1 MHIAFLV
8 GRFPQLSE
16 TFVLNQ
22 VTGLLDRGQDV
33 DVFARKSGEGKTH
46 TDFETYRLRERTHY
60 RDMPKNPVARW
71 GKALAVGARG
81 AMSHPAA
88 VGGSLNV
95 LRHGRE
101 ASSLKLLYSAMPF
114 LKKGKRYHIVHAH
127 FGPQGLLAVK
137 LQDLG
142 AINSDARLI
151 TTFYGYDV
159 HRYPLNHGRDVYRPL
174 FDRASLI
181 LTLSHRM
188 KDDLA
193 GLGCDPAKLLVHH
206 IGTNPARFGFQPRQ
220 SATDGV
226 VRLVSVARHVEKKG
240 LEYAI
245 RAVGSVAGSHRL
257 TYDIIGDG
265 PLRPAYERLIRELSV
280 ENQVRLLGWKT
291 QAEVVEVLGQA
302 HILLAPSVTAAD
314 GDQEG
319 TPVALMEAMA
329 MGLPVVSTH
338 HAGIPE
344 IVTDGVNGYLVPER
358 DSEALAERLSHLMR
372 YPETWQ
378 TLGTAGRQTVERE
391 FDVNKLND
399 RLVELYT
406 QQAPQIPK

>member
-1 MHIAFLV
+1 MNIAFLV

-16 TFVLNQ
+16 TFILNQ

-46 TDFETYRLRERTHY
+46 ADFETYRLRERTHY
-60 RDMPKNPVARW
+60 RDMPKNRFARW
-71 GKALAVGARG
+71 AKALAVGGRG

-88 VGGSLNV
+88 VGGALNV

-101 ASSLKLLYSAMPF
+101 ASSLKLLYSALPF
-114 LKKGKRYHIVHAH
+114 LKKGKRYDIVHAH

-142 AINSDARLI
+142 AINPDAKLI

-181 LTLSHRM
+181 LTLSQRM

-193 GLGCDPAKLLVHH
+193 ALGCDPAKLGVHH
-206 IGTNPARFGFQPRQ
+206 IGTDPARFGFRSRQP
-220 SATDGV
+220 ATDGV

-245 RAVGSVAGSHRL
+245 RAVGSLAGSHRL

-265 PLRPAYERLIRELSV
+265 PLRPTYERLTRELSV

-291 QAEVVEVLGQA
+291 QAEVAEVLGQA

-329 MGLPVVSTH
+329 MGLPVVSTV

-358 DSEALAERLSHLMR
+358 DSAALAERLRHLLDR
-372 YPETWQ
+372 PETWQ
-378 TLGTAGRQTVERE
+378 TLGAAGRQTVERE

-406 QQAPQIPK
+406 QETSQSPK